1 MSSELENTTITTTK
15 TYDEDIK
22 KYTKIDN
29 LDEDP
34 VVDSARF
41 FLVSFISPEGV
52 MNCTTRGFKLR
63 TYKNKVC
70 FSTLEEATNAATEM
84 NKTDKYFHVFVGEP
98 GKWMGW
104 DPNPDDRTKV
114 ESEKWADS
122 EQDALMQK
130 MREKEEKQ
138 TNDKKQL
145 NELNALVGKKKDM
158 INKEGKQHKKR
169 VATAIKDS
177 ANPQEQTELVPTEA
191 VQTELVDEETA
202 LSESSK
208 NKKKEKAV
216 RRLNHDSL
224 MIREKLRKKLQ
235 QQKMND
241 PELEKPKDTREFL
254 KEQLEET
261 VETKT
266 KLENNI
272 KKINDLL
279 EKAKKS

>member
-1 MSSELENTTITTTK
+1 MSNELETTTTTK
-15 TYDEDIK
+15 TYEEDIK

-52 MNCTTRGFKLR
+52 MNCATRGFKLR

-70 FSTLEEATNAATEM
+70 FSTLEEATNAATEI

-138 TNDKKQL
+138 SNDKKQL

-177 ANPQEQTELVPTEA
+177 ANPQPVHTEV
-191 VQTELVDEETA
+191 VDEATA
-202 LSESSK
+202 LAESAESAK
-208 NKKKEKAV
+208 DKKKEKAV
-216 RRLNHDSL
+216 RKPNHNSL

-241 PELEKPKDTREFL
+241 PELEKPKDTSEFI
-254 KEQLEET
+254 KEQLQET

-266 KLENNI
+266 KLESNI

-279 EKAKKS
+279 EKAKKA